1 MRTDCEACQGPA
13 CGLYVVGCRGCALRS
28 IARSPEFFASQQAK
42 VITPAYAARLQVLG
56 EVAAVHKEVKA
67 VAESLKAGVLL

>member
-1 MRTDCEACQGPA
+1 MTCEACQGPA
-13 CGLYVVGCRGCALRS
+13 CGLYVAGCRGCALRS

-56 EVAAVHKEVKA
+56 EVAAVHQEVKA
-67 VAESLKAGVLL
+67 LAERLKAGAA

>member
-1 MRTDCEACQGPA
+1 MTNCEACRGPA
-13 CGLYVVGCRGCALRS
+13 CGLYVTGCRGCALRS

-56 EVAAVHKEVKA
+56 EVAAVHAEVKA
-67 VAESLKAGVLL
+67 VAAQLRAGVSA